1 MRSHSSVI
9 QRPTKAH
16 DDTPSLP
23 QQQSRGVI
31 VILYKRAC
39 SVAVD
44 CHRRELQRK
53 TCFSFF
59 LQPYRSSPPHLQVKF
74 RALQSAILLN
84 ITSKPFAIRL
94 LPSYRTRPKY
104 ISLVSSAH
112 PVVVHAVEHVN
123 LGKLRLNTPP
133 IMNMNSSQATR
144 CLLALLNLA
153 LPEMSAGSYAG
164 PTLQ

>member
-1 MRSHSSVI
+1 MHV
-9 QRPTKAH
+9 
-16 DDTPSLP
+16 
-23 QQQSRGVI
+23 
-31 VILYKRAC
+31 

-44 CHRRELQRK
+44 CHRRELQRT

-59 LQPYRSSPPHLQVKF
+59 LQPFRSSPPHLQMKF
-74 RALQSAILLN
+74 RGLQSGILLN

-94 LPSYRTRPKY
+94 RPSYRTRPKY

-112 PVVVHAVEHVN
+112 PVVVHTVKHVTP
-123 LGKLRLNTPP
+123 GKRRLNTSP

-153 LPEMSAGSYAG
+153 LLEMSARSYAG
-164 PTLQ
+164 PTLQQTSD